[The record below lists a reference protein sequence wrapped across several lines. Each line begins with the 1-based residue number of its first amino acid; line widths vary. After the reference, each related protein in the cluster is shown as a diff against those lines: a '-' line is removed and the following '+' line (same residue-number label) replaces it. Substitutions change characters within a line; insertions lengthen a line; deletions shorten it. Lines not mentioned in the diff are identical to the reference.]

1 MILLNFGHPITE
13 EQKEQIR
20 YLTGKS
26 VREIIEIKAQFDHQL
41 PFTRQINSLV
51 EEICFPSLRW
61 QTESLLINLPSF
73 NVIATLLIAE
83 LHGRMGYFPPILR
96 LKPVEGSLPPR
107 FAVAEVINLQNIRET
122 AREKR

>member
-1 MILLNFGHPITE
+1 MMLLNFGHPITE

-26 VREIIEIKAQFDHQL
+26 VREIIEIKTQFDHQL

-61 QTESLLINLPSF
+61 QTEPLLINLPSF
-73 NVIATLLIAE
+73 NVIAALLIAE